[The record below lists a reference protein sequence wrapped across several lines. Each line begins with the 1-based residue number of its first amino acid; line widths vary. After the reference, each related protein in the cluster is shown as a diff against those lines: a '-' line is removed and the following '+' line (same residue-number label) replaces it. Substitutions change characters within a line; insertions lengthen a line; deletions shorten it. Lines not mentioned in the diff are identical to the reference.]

1 MPKTN
6 TEFWKDKFDKNVLRD
21 KRKNV
26 ELESSGWRVIVVWE
40 CEISKDCS
48 KKIDQIIKVLKG
60 KLSNVA
66 I

>member
-6 TEFWKDKFDKNVLRD
+6 IEFWKDKFDKNVLRD
-21 KRKNV
+21 KKKST

-40 CEISKDCS
+40 CEISKDYS
-48 KKIDQIIKVLKG
+48 NRIDQIIKALKG
-60 KLSNVA
+60 NQRNVA